1 MDYVLCPKCNS
12 SRLAENND
20 GRQQCLSCLEVCD
33 THDVVHVQYWLWSL
47 VHEMELAGRAYV
59 QVAKPSPGGPFGY
72 TGYYPGHLISGT
84 GV

>member
-1 MDYVLCPKCNS
+1 MNYVLCPKCNS

-20 GRQQCLSCLEVCD
+20 GRQQCLSCRGVCD
-33 THDVVHVQYWLWSL
+33 TQEVVRVQYWLWSL

-59 QVAKPSPGGPFGY
+59 QVAKPSLGGPLGD
-72 TGYYPGHLISGT
+72 GNYYPGHLISGT